1 MLFVQPFDVKVG
13 GTTMNVSGSN
23 GFDQSLQYTLGL
35 KVPRSMMGGAAN
47 SAIAGLVSKAG
58 AAGVDLAAAP
68 EIQLGI
74 KLGGTVTSPTVA
86 ADVSSLAS
94 SVTKGAEQAVK
105 QAVTEKVD
113 SAGMR
118 LVQEAE
124 QKAAQIRKE
133 GQAAADQ
140 VKKAGYAQAD
150 SLTAKASGP
159 LAKMAAGPA
168 ADALRKQSD
177 SKAAG
182 NRRRGQQAGRR
193 AGGRGEAE
201 DGAEVVTPG
210 DGIDALGVGPR
221 RRSTV
226 ARCPTRAARWR
237 GTSGDG
243 IDALGVGPRRRCSGL
258 RPGEEVGTR
267 SPH

>member
-1 MLFVQPFDVKVG
+1 MAIQNFPPLEKMFNVTKLQLLDNPTMQALKGAFQVREGRLFVQPFDVKVG

-124 QKAAQIRKE
+124 QKAAEIRKE

-182 NRRRGQQAGRR
+182 IV
-193 AGGRGEAE
+193 GEANKRADE
-201 DGAEVVTPG
+201 LVAEAKRKTG
-210 DGIDALGVGPR
+210 QK
-221 RRSTV
+221 
-226 ARCPTRAARWR
+226 
-237 GTSGDG
+237 
-243 IDALGVGPRRRCSGL
+243 
-258 RPGEEVGTR
+258 
-267 SPH
+267 